1 MPRREATLVT
11 AYGTSSPLF
20 RMRILRNSDSF
31 NLVVLV
37 INAVRRRRNI
47 HGESGLVEY
56 IYVTF
61 GGHAL
66 IGRCIESKK
75 YTKSKEYLGA
85 GRYREKGIMA
95 RPYILSPLTV
105 ATGRNK
111 KFKVLD

>member
-1 MPRREATLVT
+1 
-11 AYGTSSPLF
+11 
-20 RMRILRNSDSF
+20 MRILRNSDSF

-85 GRYREKGIMA
+85 GRYREK
-95 RPYILSPLTV
+95 
-105 ATGRNK
+105 RNNGQTLHSLAIDCRYGK
-111 KFKVLD
+111 KQKI